1 MKNFIRI
8 LALLLVTI
16 SMIGCFAGC
25 GGDGEKNSGTSST
38 DIQISYW
45 RSGLDDV
52 WLSAIID
59 AFNAK
64 HPEYHVY
71 YKATADFAASTAAYG
86 LADVDT
92 VDLYMSTFPGD
103 TKYAEPLND
112 ILQYKHKGESKTLGE
127 KFHQNYLDMMEYPDG
142 NIYSLSYSTSAIGIV
157 YNKEL
162 FQQAGIEV
170 TPRTTDEL
178 IAVCSKLADMNIT
191 PTCHFTS
198 GGYYWKINEL
208 WFAQYEGLEAYN
220 DFLINPTKEKMLTE
234 DGRYETL
241 KVNQKLLTPEN
252 VMPGS
257 NVDNHVSVQTKFLNG
272 KAAMMVNGSWLSTE
286 MLNSDKMDNFAMMR
300 NPVISAIKDK
310 CTTVQND
317 QQLRSVVSAIDSITD
332 GEKTEADYKQGDNY
346 VIGSLTVSAADW
358 EKIKEARTMCFVDHN
373 EMGFVIPNYSNA
385 KEGAKEFV
393 KFFYSDEAY
402 KIYQSTAKL
411 RLPMEMDQ
419 GQVDTTGWNGFQLNQ
434 YEIHTQAELCVSSSI
449 CSRSR
454 LFTDGGAWTYGS
466 QNYDY
471 RTLMCT
477 NNESDRITA
486 EDAWKHIQG
495 LINDNYA
502 DWEANIKN

>member
-1 MKNFIRI
+1 MKKFARSI
-8 LALLLVTI
+8 ALFLVAVFL
-16 SMIGCFAGC
+16 MGCFAGC
-25 GGDGEKNSGTSST
+25 GGNNKKEGTSST

-52 WLSAIID
+52 WLNAIVE
-59 AFNAK
+59 AFNNK
-64 HPEYHVY
+64 FPQYNVY
-71 YKATADFAASTAAYG
+71 VKSTADFAASTAAYG
-86 LADVDT
+86 LPDVDT
-92 VDLYMSTFPGD
+92 VDIYMSTNPAD
-103 TKYAEPLND
+103 TSYAEPLDD
-112 ILQYKHKGESKTLGE
+112 ILSYKHEGESKTIGE
-127 KFHQNYLDMMEYPDG
+127 KFHANYLNMMRHADG
-142 NIYSLSYSTSAIGIV
+142 TIYNLSYSTSTIGIV

-191 PTCHFTS
+191 PTCHFS
-198 GGYYWKINEL
+198 NGGYYWKINEL
-208 WFAQYEGLEAYN
+208 WFAQYEGAEAYN
-220 DFLINPTKEKMLTE
+220 DFWINPTQERMLAE

-257 NVDNHVSVQTKFLNG
+257 NVDNHISIQTKFLNG

-286 MLNSDKMDNFAMMR
+286 MTNNEKMNNFAMMR

-310 CTTVQND
+310 CTTIQND

-346 VIGSLTVSAADW
+346 VVGTLTVSAEDW
-358 EKIKEARTMCFVDHN
+358 ARVKEARTMCYTDHN
-373 EMGFVIPNYSNA
+373 EMGFTIPNYSNA
-385 KEGAKEFV
+385 KEGAMEFI
-393 KFFYSDEAY
+393 KYFYSDEAY
-402 KIYQSTAKL
+402 KIYLSTACG
-411 RLPMEMDQ
+411 RLPMDLDQ
-419 GQVDTTGWNGFQLNQ
+419 GEIDTTGWNAFQVNQ
-434 YEIHTQAELCVSSSI
+434 YEIQTQMELCVSPSI
-449 CSRSR
+449 ATRHR
-454 LFTDGGAWTYGS
+454 LFTDGGAWSYGS

-471 RTLMCT
+471 RTLLCT

-495 LINDNYA
+495 IINDNYA